1 MKRVQTEKS
10 YASKRFDPIKQL
22 TKSQLANDNS
32 EATKNLVKLNV
43 TLRVPTI
50 LIGFHFRGAVFKLVV
65 TYVPTV
71 PPTSRLASL
80 FLIFL
85 IKLGPLAS
93 K

>member
-43 TLRVPTI
+43 TLRVPTK
-50 LIGFHFRGAVFKLVV
+50 LIGFHFRGPVFKLVV
-65 TYVPTV
+65 T
-71 PPTSRLASL
+71 
-80 FLIFL
+80 
-85 IKLGPLAS
+85 
-93 K
+93 